1 MPSTS
6 NYQIAMHLGTKEE
19 TGFMRLISGL
29 LISTLA
35 VGTILTTGCAE
46 HRYRNDPYAYGGYSG
61 YYGQNDPYYRE
72 WLAERRY
79 NYIEYNRLNSERQR
93 EYWEWRRANEARFRN
108 DPRFRE
114 NQRYAPNGRYANDH
128 DRDDRRRNDHDA
140 DDRGR
145 TYARRNDHDAD
156 DRARTRNG
164 DRDRH
169 QADKDRHHAHKNRDK
184 DKDRD
189 HDRDHDRR

>member
-1 MPSTS
+1 
-6 NYQIAMHLGTKEE
+6 
-19 TGFMRLISGL
+19 MRLFSGL
-29 LISTLA
+29 LISSLA
-35 VGTILTTGCAE
+35 LGTILTTGCAE
-46 HRYRNDPYAYGGYSG
+46 HRYQNDPYAGYGGYGGYSG
-61 YYGQNDPYYRE
+61 YYGANDPYYRQ

-79 NYIEYNRLNSERQR
+79 NYVEYNRLNRERQQ
-93 EYWEWRRANEARFRN
+93 EYWNWRRQNEARFRN

-114 NQRYAPNGRYANDH
+114 NQRYSPNGRYANDH

-145 TYARRNDHDAD
+145 TYAQ
-156 DRARTRNG
+156 TRNG

-169 QADKDRHHAHKNRDK
+169 RADRDRHKVKDRDHDK

-189 HDRDHDRR
+189 RDHDRR